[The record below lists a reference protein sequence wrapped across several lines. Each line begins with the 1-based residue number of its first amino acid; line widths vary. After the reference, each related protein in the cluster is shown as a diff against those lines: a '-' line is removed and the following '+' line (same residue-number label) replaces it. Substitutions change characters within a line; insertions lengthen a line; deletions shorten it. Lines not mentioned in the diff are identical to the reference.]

1 MRAVLVVLVAWLAG
15 SIPWSNIAAKRLRGT
30 DLRTVDSGTVS
41 GTNLY
46 RVAGFVPLAVFGVL
60 DVAKGAVG
68 PALAGA
74 HHPLV
79 RAAAAAAAV
88 AGHNWSPW
96 LRWSGGR
103 GLSPAIGALL
113 VSAPVGAAVLL
124 GGMVVG
130 RLGGETAI
138 GALVADVLLVPVVA
152 LVHGH
157 EAAWVAA
164 ALLAPML
171 GKRLA
176 GNQPASRDVRWRVY
190 GTRLLLDRD
199 QRVKHQTT
207 T

>member
-1 MRAVLVVLVAWLAG
+1 MLVVLVAWAVG
-15 SIPWSNIAAKRLRGT
+15 SIPTSNIAAKRLRGT

-74 HHPLV
+74 NHPLV
-79 RAAAAAAAV
+79 RAIAAGAAV

-113 VSAPVGAAVLL
+113 VCGPIGAAVLL
-124 GGMVVG
+124 AGMVVG

-138 GALVADVLLVPVVA
+138 GALGAEALLIPVVG

-157 EAAWVAA
+157 AAAWVAV
-164 ALLAPML
+164 ALLVPML

-176 GNQPASRDVRWRVY
+176 GNQPAPRDVRWRVY
-190 GTRLLLDRD
+190 GTRFLLDRD
-199 QRVKHQTT
+199 QRVKQQTT